1 LATGWGLDGAVG
13 YQFAP
18 WFTMLG
24 EFGFARMG
32 VPADILQQL
41 QAPDGHGWI
50 YSLNVDPQVQF
61 PLTKHLRGFV
71 EGGIGWVRR
80 TTELTA
86 PTVQYIE
93 DYDPFYGDL
102 GPQAVTT
109 DEVLSTTTRNAIGVN
124 VGGGVALPISNTG
137 ASLFADVRYYRAPT
151 TPRIT
156 AMIPVLFG
164 IRYSTP

>member
-1 LATGWGLDGAVG
+1 
-13 YQFAP
+13 
-18 WFTMLG
+18 
-24 EFGFARMG
+24 
-32 VPADILQQL
+32 
-41 QAPDGHGWI
+41 
-50 YSLNVDPQVQF
+50 LNVDPQVQF
-61 PLTKHLRGFV
+61 PLTKHLQGFV